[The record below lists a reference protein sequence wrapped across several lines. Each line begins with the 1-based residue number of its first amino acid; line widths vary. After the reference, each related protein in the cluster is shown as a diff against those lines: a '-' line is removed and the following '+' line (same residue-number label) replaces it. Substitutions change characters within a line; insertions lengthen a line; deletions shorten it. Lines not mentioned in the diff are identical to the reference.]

1 MSETKQVLPIYK
13 GKDYTGERIGEW
25 LVLGEATYTP
35 TKNGG
40 RYKWKCKCSS
50 CGREKWNPTNTI
62 LYGRSMMCVSCRNQE
77 KNSSKNNNGNWKGH
91 GEIPG
96 EVLHRIREG
105 AKRRGRTIPV
115 SITCEDLDRVWKDQG
130 GRCAYTNR
138 QITLLKDASVD
149 RIDSSKGYEVGN
161 IEWVHKDVNK
171 AKMALSREDFL
182 SMVDEIHRCRI
193 AK

>member
-1 MSETKQVLPIYK
+1 MKQVLPIYK
-13 GKDYTGERIGEW
+13 KKNYTGEIIGSWE
-25 LVLGEATYTP
+25 VLGEARYIP
-35 TKNGG
+35 TKTGG
-40 RYKWKCKCSS
+40 RYLWRCRCV
-50 CGREKWNPTNTI
+50 CGLEKWNTTTSL
-62 LYGRSMMCVSCRNQE
+62 LYGRSLMCITCRNQE
-77 KNSSKNNNGNWKGH
+77 KNCSKNNNANWKGY

-105 AKRRGRTIPV
+105 SKRRGRTIPV
-115 SITCEDLDRVWKDQG
+115 LITCEDLDRVWKDQG